1 MADLI
6 TDGFTKVWSVPTI
19 ANIAAPTTTE
29 LNAGTSLEG
38 ILTPDGLS
46 GFQPS
51 TAAVDT
57 SALNSTFNTEIPGRV
72 SFSNTLLRLKK
83 QSQAADAV
91 YNTLVYQY
99 STNIVIRRGMSAASA
114 WATGQAIE
122 VYPVQ
127 VAQVSNQDPA
137 ANTVQRYEIPLM
149 FPSSPNL
156 RAAVA

>member
-6 TDGFTKVWSVPTI
+6 TDGFTKVWSVPSI
-19 ANIAAPTTTE
+19 SNLASPTTTE
-29 LNAGTSLEG
+29 LNAGTALEG

-46 GFQPS
+46 GFNPT

-72 SFSNTLLRLKK
+72 SFANTLLRLKK

-91 YNTLVYQY
+91 YNTFILNYT
-99 STNIVIRRGMSAASA
+99 TNIVIRRGLAAATA
-114 WATGQAIE
+114 WTSGQAIE

-127 VAQVSNQDPA
+127 VAQVSNLDPA

-149 FPSSPNL
+149 FPSSPQL